1 MMRRLCALLLLSA
14 LGCSRAC
21 GTSAAVELRNR
32 PKIVFGDLLIEPE
45 WRVNVGDAFVVLDD
59 GRALVGGSLGLR
71 AGSEHRG
78 VVFIM
83 ERHGMRVGRI
93 ERPRKD
99 EAPDRFGSVLA
110 VGQGFI
116 AIADPLAGREDPPG
130 RVFVYESAARSLRA
144 TITATTAGRPPDE
157 RVRFGRGLAAAGSR
171 LWVGASTD
179 PRGAVYGFDAPFD
192 GGPTHVL
199 AAPEGTRWFG
209 EYLAAS
215 ARTLLVGVCGGALV
229 YEASGGRLA
238 HRLGDVE
245 APQEGCYPA
254 RVALA
259 DEVAFVSVGRGPKAR
274 VEAFDVGTGRRLRRF
289 EAPEEASRDFGGRIA
304 ACGSSLLVE
313 DGIGRRVHVY
323 DRESGRRTSA
333 LGPPGAARS
342 FGWAL
347 GCWQGRPVVTDPDL
361 PATPPQVHG
370 RVYVYE

>member
-215 ARTLLVGVCGGALV
+215 ARTLLVG
-229 YEASGGRLA
+229 
-238 HRLGDVE
+238 
-245 APQEGCYPA
+245 
-254 RVALA
+254 
-259 DEVAFVSVGRGPKAR
+259 
-274 VEAFDVGTGRRLRRF
+274 
-289 EAPEEASRDFGGRIA
+289 
-304 ACGSSLLVE
+304 
-313 DGIGRRVHVY
+313 
-323 DRESGRRTSA
+323 
-333 LGPPGAARS
+333 
-342 FGWAL
+342 
-347 GCWQGRPVVTDPDL
+347 
-361 PATPPQVHG
+361 
-370 RVYVYE
+370 